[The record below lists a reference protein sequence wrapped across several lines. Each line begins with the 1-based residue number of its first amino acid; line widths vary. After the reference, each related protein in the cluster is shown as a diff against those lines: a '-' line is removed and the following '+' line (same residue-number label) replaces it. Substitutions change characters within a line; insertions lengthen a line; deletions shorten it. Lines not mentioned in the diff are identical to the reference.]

1 MWSTCMDTESLCL
14 YTHRCEYGTCVSR
27 CPVWPMPSTWLLNI
41 HTYACGH
48 YRHTT
53 IGARLEW
60 SESYTSRVWSC
71 LCLKF
76 CYFVHHGFFFALILI
91 FLKYCIKIFIL
102 GASQVSQWLRICL
115 AMQGTLVRS
124 LVQDPTCHGAT
135 KPVHHNYWACALEP
149 LSHNY
154 WTHRLQLLK
163 PEHPRACAP
172 QQEKPPQWEARAP
185 QRRVDPPLTPARES
199 LRAAVKTHHR
209 QKVKINLI

>member
-1 MWSTCMDTESLCL
+1 MRMDTIDTLLLYWGTVRVKWVIHKQSLIL
-14 YTHRCEYGTCVSR
+14 
-27 CPVWPMPSTWLLNI
+27 PLFKILL
-41 HTYACGH
+41 
-48 YRHTT
+48 
-53 IGARLEW
+53 
-60 SESYTSRVWSC
+60 
-71 LCLKF
+71 F
-76 CYFVHHGFFFALILI
+76 CSSWIFFALIFI

-135 KPVHHNYWACALEP
+135 KPVHHNHWACALEP

-185 QRRVDPPLTPARES
+185 QRRVDPLSPQLEKACVQQWRPITA
-199 LRAAVKTHHR
+199 K
-209 QKVKINLI
+209 K

>member
-1 MWSTCMDTESLCL
+1 MNAWVNGNSQSLLPRHWPPNSGDTESLLTAAAEIIRNLHTSMWSTCMDTESLCL

-135 KPVHHNYWACALEP
+135 KPVHHNYWACAP
-149 LSHNY
+149 D
-154 WTHRLQLLK
+154 
-163 PEHPRACAP
+163 PR
-172 QQEKPPQWEARAP
+172 
-185 QRRVDPPLTPARES
+185 RRNHWS
-199 LRAAVKTHHR
+199 LRT
-209 QKVKINLI
+209 